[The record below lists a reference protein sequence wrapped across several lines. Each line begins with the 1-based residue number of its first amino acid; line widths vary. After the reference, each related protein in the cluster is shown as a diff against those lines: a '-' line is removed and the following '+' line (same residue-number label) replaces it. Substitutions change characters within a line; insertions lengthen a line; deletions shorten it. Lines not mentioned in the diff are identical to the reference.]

1 MNTTAFDELW
11 ALTSGDP
18 EATTRLHE
26 SGPEHL
32 LPSPFAV
39 TEAAAQSVGASALA
53 AAEFHAAR
61 GGGTQA
67 VRLERGHAAAAFS
80 ATQVLRLLDERIE
93 MWAPISGTYEA
104 RDGRYVKLHCNFPHH
119 ESGVTSHLGVPAERE
134 AVADAVLQRDAF
146 ELESELVEQGLIA
159 AVCRTIDEWSQ
170 HPHAEAT
177 DGLPVLE
184 LLRNGEAPPAERP
197 AATRPLEGV
206 RVLDCSRVLAGPV
219 GGQTLASHG
228 AEVLRIGAEHLPTM
242 PGGIRSTG
250 FGKRNA
256 DLDLRTSDDRT
267 TFARLV
273 TEADVVIDAYR
284 PDALA
289 QYGFS
294 AERLAE
300 LRPGLVVVQ
309 LCAFDWEGPW
319 GGRRGY
325 DSIVQ
330 STTGISMAGAEAYAS
345 ERPVPLPVQALD
357 YATGFLVAYTA
368 IRGLHRQLLEGG
380 SWHARVSLLRTRNW
394 LVGLGEGDPDVE
406 RPTFEE
412 YLQEVDSDFGRLRAV
427 TAPGGLEATPPRWEL
442 APTLMGSS
450 EPRWLE
456 R

>member
-61 GGGTQA
+61 GGGTQE
-67 VRLERGHAAAAFS
+67 VRLEREHAAAAFS
-80 ATQVLRLLDERIE
+80 ATQLLRLLDERIE

-104 RDGRYVKLHCNFPHH
+104 RDGRYVQLHCNFPHH

-134 AVADAVLQRDAF
+134 AVADAVRQRDAF
-146 ELESELVEQGLIA
+146 ELESELVEQELIA
-159 AVCRTIDEWSQ
+159 VACRTIDEWSQ

-184 LLRNGEAPPAERP
+184 LLRSGEAPPAERP
-197 AATRPLEGV
+197 AAARPLEGV

-228 AEVLRIGAEHLPTM
+228 AEVLRIGAEHLPTV

-256 DLDLRTSDDRT
+256 DLDLRTADDRA

-284 PDALA
+284 PEALA

-300 LRPGLVVVQ
+300 LHPGLVVVQ
-309 LCAFDWEGPW
+309 LCAFDWDGPW

-330 STTGISMAGAEAYAS
+330 STTGIAMAGAGAGA
-345 ERPVPLPVQALD
+345 RLRDGVP
-357 YATGFLVAYTA
+357 
-368 IRGLHRQLLEGG
+368 RGLHGDPRAAPAAPRGGQLARSRLPAPHPQLAGRARRG
-380 SWHARVSLLRTRNW
+380 RPGRGASDVRRVSPRGGLRLRTTACGAGAGRT
-394 LVGLGEGDPDVE
+394 GGDAAALGACT
-406 RPTFEE
+406 RIH
-412 YLQEVDSDFGRLRAV
+412 
-427 TAPGGLEATPPRWEL
+427 GLE
-442 APTLMGSS
+442 
-450 EPRWLE
+450 
-456 R
+456 